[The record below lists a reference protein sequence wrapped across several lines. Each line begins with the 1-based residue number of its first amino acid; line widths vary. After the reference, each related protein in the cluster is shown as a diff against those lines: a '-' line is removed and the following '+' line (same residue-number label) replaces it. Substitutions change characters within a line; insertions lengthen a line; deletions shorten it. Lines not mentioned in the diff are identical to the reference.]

1 MNLTDRVA
9 LVTGAAGGLGAVISR
24 ALATAGVHVA
34 VAYHGHQD
42 EGAEV
47 CREIEA
53 KGRKALLVHLDQN
66 DPKSCEDAVKATIAS
81 LGRLDIL
88 VNNAGVNRPVPFQD
102 LEGLTPEL
110 WDLLLDTN
118 LRGPFLMTRA
128 AAPQLKQQDY
138 GRVVNIS
145 GFPGLA
151 PLGSSIALAVSKAGL
166 IHLTKCLA
174 VALAPNVAVN
184 CVAPGLIEGTR
195 MSSRVRPEA
204 VAALKERAA
213 LKRTT
218 SLEDVARQVLL
229 FCQADSITGQT
240 QVIDGGI
247 VFH

>member
-24 ALATAGVHVA
+24 ALASEGAHVA
-34 VAYHGHQD
+34 VTYRGHKD

-47 CREIEA
+47 CREIET
-53 KGRKALLVHLDQN
+53 KGRKALLIHLDHN
-66 DPKSCEDAVKATIAS
+66 DPASCEAAVNGTVTS
-81 LGRLDIL
+81 LGHLDIL
-88 VNNAGVNRPVPFQD
+88 VNNAGVSRRIPFQD
-102 LEGLTPEL
+102 LDALTPEI

-128 AAPQLKQQDY
+128 AAPHLKRNNS

-145 GFPGLA
+145 GFPGLT
-151 PLGSSIALAVSKAGL
+151 PEGSSIGQAVSKAGL

-174 VALAPNVAVN
+174 VALAPKVAVN
-184 CVAPGLIEGTR
+184 CVAPGLMEGTR
-195 MSSRVRPEA
+195 MSSTRTPEA
-204 VAALKERAA
+204 IAAFRDRTI
-213 LKRTT
+213 LKRNT
-218 SLEDVARQVLL
+218 SLEDVARQVVL